1 MKKWALIFAV
11 FLLYQNWGKID
22 RYLNPPPPR
31 STQDEIVLYT
41 TSWCGYCKMT
51 REFFAQNQ
59 VKFTEVD
66 IEKSPVGRKQYE
78 AAGGKGSVPLI
89 DINGDVIHG
98 FDQAALKK
106 ALQL

>member
-1 MKKWALIFAV
+1 MKKWFLIFAV
-11 FLLYQNWGKID
+11 FVLYQNWGKID
-22 RYLNPPPPR
+22 RYVNPPPPR
-31 STQDEIVLYT
+31 STQDAVVLYA

-59 VKFTEVD
+59 VQFTEID

-78 AAGGKGSVPLI
+78 AAGGTGGVPLI
-89 DINGDVIHG
+89 DVNGEVIRG
-98 FDQAALKK
+98 FNQAALKK